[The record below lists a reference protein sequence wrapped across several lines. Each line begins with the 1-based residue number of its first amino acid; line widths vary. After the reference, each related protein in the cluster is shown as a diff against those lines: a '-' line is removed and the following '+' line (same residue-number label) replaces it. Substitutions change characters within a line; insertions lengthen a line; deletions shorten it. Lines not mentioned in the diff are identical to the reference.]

1 MYEDI
6 LKKDLSK
13 INSDEVDVLVKE
25 FSFLLLSNLYDV
37 KDEDNLKK
45 AIENKETNIIS
56 SKININNNDLI
67 LEIED
72 FEKFKES
79 YKNNFMDL
87 RLEKLNHI
95 KEDNPELYTSL
106 INSIENNLTDS
117 LLILGKFKN
126 LNTLLKNKAFNNLNF
141 KNIED

>member
-1 MYEDI
+1 MSVDV
-6 LKKDLSK
+6 LKKDFSK
-13 INSDEVDVLVKE
+13 INSDETDVLVKE

-45 AIENKETNIIS
+45 AIENKETNIIG

-95 KEDNPELYTSL
+95 KEDNQELYTSL

-126 LNTLLKNKAFNNLNF
+126 LNTILKNKTFNNLNF